1 VADGKRR
8 PGPQLKMFRGPSP
21 FEDDGGP
28 GEWFDLETGARG
40 ADCISIIEYLG
51 ECDRK
56 TATLVLRDLTDR
68 LVERP
73 K

>member
-1 VADGKRR
+1 
-8 PGPQLKMFRGPSP
+8 MFRGPSP
-21 FEDDGGP
+21 FEGEGGGP
-28 GEWFDLETGARG
+28 GAWFDIETGASG

-56 TATLVLRDLTDR
+56 TATTFLRDLTDR
-68 LVERP
+68 LVEIA